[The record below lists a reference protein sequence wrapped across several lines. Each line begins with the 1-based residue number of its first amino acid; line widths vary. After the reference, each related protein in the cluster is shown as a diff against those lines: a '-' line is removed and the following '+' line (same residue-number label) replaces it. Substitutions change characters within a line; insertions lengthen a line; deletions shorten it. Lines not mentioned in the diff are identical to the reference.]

1 MENKANMNRR
11 GFLKGAAFAGIGA
24 AALGVG
30 LTGCTP
36 SSSSEGDGKSSHG
49 SSDYSLEDALA
60 GTGTSKIVPGDVSFL
75 GEAPEIDD
83 DEVGETL
90 SCDVLVIGAGISG
103 IAAARSAAEAGA
115 KVIVLEKNADIE
127 IHGFGCGVVNS
138 TFARDLGCE
147 VNPQDLVREF
157 ERRSYTRVNLP
168 LVKLWAQHSGECFDW
183 YSGVADDF
191 VKENMTLNYWPLYP
205 QHDTAA
211 DLEPTFIGCIDFK
224 EDPLKTFDV
233 APWRKLGLLNQ
244 QAAEKA
250 GAEFRF
256 STVALKLTVDSDN
269 KVTGAYGKD
278 ADGQYIK
285 VDADRGVILTTG
297 GFTQFGAGSEL
308 MHKVFCPTTYKNY
321 LLATQ
326 TEPQWQPMFTVN
338 PGTIMG
344 STGDGQL
351 MALWIGAEMEPW
363 SDVAMASCE
372 TAIGGTV
379 ALTVNQKGE
388 RFHNEDIGIWEK
400 HDQVFR
406 QPGKICY
413 DIIDANWRDR
423 LPYQACG
430 HRNFDYHDHQVAAGF
445 DGFSYVDKFNEEFLG
460 AVGKKEGITPSL
472 DSHAGKVYAANTL
485 EELAGYI
492 GVPADTLKATVDRYN
507 QMAAQ
512 KRDDDFGC
520 DPQKLFPLN
529 TAPYIACSAAA
540 APAFAAYAGLKANGN
555 LQVLNKEGEAIKGL
569 WTAGNCCGGKF
580 GPGYFTP
587 MPAMNHGPA
596 ITHGYYAGMNAAQ
609 A

>member
-1 MENKANMNRR
+1 MENKVTMNRR
-11 GFLKGAAFAGIGA
+11 GFLKGAALAGIGA
-24 AALGVG
+24 ATAGMG
-30 LTGCTP
+30 LAGCIP
-36 SSSSEGDGKSSHG
+36 NSKSKSADAG
-49 SSDYSLEDALA
+49 STYSLQDAIN
-60 GTGTSKIVPGDVSFL
+60 GTGTSKIVPGDMSYLGSAPDISDSQVSQK
-75 GEAPEIDD
+75 
-83 DEVGETL
+83 L

-103 IAAARSAAEAGA
+103 VAATRSAAEAGA
-115 KVIVLEKNADIE
+115 KVIAIDKNNEIE

-138 TFARDLGCE
+138 AFARNLGCE
-147 VNPQDLVREF
+147 VDPLAIIREF

-191 VKENMTLNYWPLYP
+191 VKQNMTLNYWPTYP
-205 QHDTAA
+205 QHDPAG

-224 EDPLKTFDV
+224 EDPLKKLPV
-233 APWRKLGLLNQ
+233 APWKQLGLLNQ

-250 GAEFRF
+250 GAEFHF
-256 STVALKLTVDSDN
+256 SLVALKLTTDAN
-269 KVTGAYGKD
+269 NAVTGACCKD
-278 ADGQYIK
+278 ADGNYVKIEASK
-285 VDADRGVILTTG
+285 GVVLTTG
-297 GFTQFGAGSEL
+297 GFAQFSAGSEL
-308 MHKVFCPTTYKNY
+308 MHKMFCPNIYKNY
-321 LLATQ
+321 LMTKQ
-326 TEPQWQPMFTVN
+326 EEPQWQPMFTVN

-344 STGDGQL
+344 TTGDGQL
-351 MALWIGAEMEPW
+351 MGLWIGAQMEPW

-388 RFHNEDIGIWEK
+388 RFHNEDISIWEK

-406 QPGKICY
+406 QPGQMCY

-430 HRNFDYHDHQVAAGF
+430 HRNFDYHEHQVAAGF
-445 DGFSYVDKFNEEFLG
+445 DGFSYVDKFNEEFLS
-460 AVGKKEGITPSL
+460 AVGKKEGITPTL

-485 EELAGYI
+485 DELASYI
-492 GVPADTLKATVDRYN
+492 NVPADTLKATVDRYN
-507 QMAAQ
+507 QMVAQ

-520 DPQKLFPLN
+520 DPQKLFPIS
-529 TAPYIACSAAA
+529 TPPFIACSAPA
-540 APAFAAYAGLKANGN
+540 APAFAAYAGLKANGD
-555 LQVLNKEGEAIKGL
+555 LQVLDKDGSPIKGL

-596 ITHGYYAGMNAAQ
+596 ITHGFYAGLHAAK